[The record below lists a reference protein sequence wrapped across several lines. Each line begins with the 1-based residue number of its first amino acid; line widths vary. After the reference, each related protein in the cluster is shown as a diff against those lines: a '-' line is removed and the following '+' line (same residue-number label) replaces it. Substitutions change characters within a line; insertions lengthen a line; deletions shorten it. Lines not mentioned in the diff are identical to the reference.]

1 MKALHKTLIKAFE
14 MKIFQKVQSVA
25 RHTKLVLVLIIQKI
39 LMTYRAKNKIDVFSV
54 RGTKSFEPIMTN
66 VTSCS
71 ASLHN
76 KEKNLSDGKE
86 KNLSRC
92 KKNF

>member
-1 MKALHKTLIKAFE
+1 
-14 MKIFQKVQSVA
+14 
-25 RHTKLVLVLIIQKI
+25 
-39 LMTYRAKNKIDVFSV
+39 MTYRAKNKIDVFSV

-92 KKNF
+92 KKNFWVMETKKTWVLDMKKTLSKHVLR